1 MMKSFSWLNP
11 WNSLKKDC
19 EEILE
24 LTINS
29 YDERLLKILTYPK
42 NSKEEMLKRIEE
54 LKAFGIKAI
63 KLSGPKK
70 IDNLSI
76 LGKGCVG
83 LLVITLIDNKE
94 FALKIRRMD
103 ASRESLESE
112 WHMQKI
118 ANLIGIGPKAYAC
131 SKNFLLMELI
141 KGLHFPEWIKSLKG
155 KSKKKAL
162 QKVVRKI
169 LMDCYKLDE
178 IKLDHGEL
186 SRAPKHIIITNEN
199 EPIIVD
205 FESSSIHRKPSNLT
219 SICQFLFIG
228 SEVSKSISK
237 ILRIDKSA
245 LIKALRNYK
254 ANRSQES
261 FFKLMNVCNLDF

>member
-1 MMKSFSWLNP
+1 KMKMDALGLAV
-11 WNSLKKDC
+11 SL
-19 EEILE
+19 
-24 LTINS
+24 
-29 YDERLLKILTYPK
+29 ERLFEEPFASIVCYPRA
-42 NSKEEMLKRIEE
+42 SSVEIRKRLRE
-54 LKAFGIKAI
+54 LVRLGVTALEFNGEKQAFNV
-63 KLSGPKK
+63 P
-70 IDNLSI
+70 I

-83 LLVITLIDNKE
+83 IVVIAHRNDEKL
-94 FALKIRRMD
+94 AMKIRRVD
-103 ASRESLESE
+103 ADRSMMQRESEMLK
-112 WHMQKI
+112 M
-118 ANLIGIGPKAYAC
+118 ANSVGVGPRLLGV
-131 SKNFLLMELI
+131 SKNFLLMQFIDGALLPKWLERCRG
-141 KGLHFPEWIKSLKG
+141 KMRLK
-155 KSKKKAL
+155 
-162 QKVVRKI
+162 KVLREI
-169 LMDCYKLDE
+169 LEQCWRLDE
-178 IKLDHGEL
+178 VGLDHGEL
-186 SRAPKHIIITNEN
+186 SHAPKHIIITNEN